1 VVTLTA
7 LLFGALSGLR
17 HAFEPDHLAAVSTVV
32 AERPGGW
39 RAAWLGAW
47 WGVGH
52 TAALAVVA
60 GVLILIDR
68 SLPPRVEQAFEFGV
82 ALMLLALGVR
92 ALIRAWTPAHDNQ
105 GGLHVH
111 MHSGLQAHVHLG
123 RRTFQLRPLAI
134 GLVHG
139 LAGSGALTALVLSS
153 LPSAWLQI
161 SYTLLF
167 GVASTL
173 GMAVVSGL
181 SGFAIARFVQARQT
195 LIAMSVVS
203 GTLSIAVA
211 LLWGWPI
218 VMEWARV
225 R

>member
-1 VVTLTA
+1 VTLSA

-32 AERPGGW
+32 SERPGGW

-47 WGVGH
+47 WGIGH
-52 TAALAVVA
+52 TVALALVA
-60 GVLILIDR
+60 GVLILIGR
-68 SLPPRVEQAFEFGV
+68 SLPPRVEQVFEFGV

-92 ALIRAWTPAHDNQ
+92 ALGRAWSPEYEGG
-105 GGLHVH
+105 GGLHIH
-111 MHSGLQAHVHLG
+111 SHSGLQAHVHLG

-153 LPSAWLQI
+153 LPSGWLQI
-161 SYTLLF
+161 VYTILF
-167 GVASTL
+167 GMASTL
-173 GMAVVSGL
+173 GMALVSGL
-181 SGFAIARFVQARQT
+181 SGYAIARVARARRT
-195 LIAMSVVS
+195 LIAMSVAS

-218 VMEWARV
+218 VMEWASV